1 MKLAV
6 YVVAAFG
13 AGLAGALYF
22 LGNLRISPDAAFSV
36 NWTAFAIFM
45 VVIGGIGRIE
55 GPIVG
60 ALIFWALNKAS
71 ATTARGTCSAWALL
85 AIVVTIFFKQGLWG
99 WAQLRWGWALFPTRR
114 TLKL

>member
-22 LGNLRISPDAAFSV
+22 LGNLRISPDAAFNV

-60 ALIFWALNKAS
+60 ALIFFALNKAFS
-71 ATTARGTCSAWALL
+71 DYGTWYLLGLGVL

-99 WAQLRWGWALFPTRR
+99 WAHSRWGWALFPTQR